1 MSPNYRTI
9 KAFPLSTQASFEADC
24 LWKETAGEY
33 PRVREKRKGEQNVKT
48 AQLKSSKKSVAI
60 WGVTASLLLVATIL
74 PAANALEISLPSV
87 VEVEAISSSAI
98 IENSD
103 ATASLLAD
111 EDLAATASGAIFS
124 SDLALVSSV
133 SRQVELARSPLG
145 AKKVAKSI
153 LLNEYG
159 FSEKEYKCLNSLWT
173 KESNWNYKA
182 RNKNSGAHGI
192 PQALPASKMNVVS
205 TDWRTNP
212 VTQIRW
218 GLRYIS
224 IRYETPCKALAKHKR
239 SNYY

>member
-1 MSPNYRTI
+1 MKS
-9 KAFPLSTQASFEADC
+9 AL
-24 LWKETAGEY
+24 
-33 PRVREKRKGEQNVKT
+33 
-48 AQLKSSKKSVAI
+48 LKSSKKSVAI
-60 WGVTASLLLVATIL
+60 WGVSASLLLVATLL
-74 PAANALEISLPSV
+74 PAANALEISVPSTL
-87 VEVEAISSSAI
+87 EQDSPQSAAI
-98 IENSD
+98 IEPD
-103 ATASLLAD
+103 EASVSLFAED
-111 EDLAATASGAIFS
+111 DLAATASGAIFS

-133 SRQVELARSPLG
+133 SRQVELARTPLG

-159 FSEKEYKCLNSLWT
+159 FSEKEYKCLNRLWT
-173 KESNWNYKA
+173 KESHWNYKA
-182 RNKNSGAHGI
+182 RNKSSGAHGI
-192 PQALPASKMNVVS
+192 AQALPASKMNVVS

>member
-1 MSPNYRTI
+1 
-9 KAFPLSTQASFEADC
+9 
-24 LWKETAGEY
+24 
-33 PRVREKRKGEQNVKT
+33 VKS
-48 AQLKSSKKSVAI
+48 ALLKSSKKSVAI
-60 WGVTASLLLVATIL
+60 WGVSASLLLVATLL
-74 PAANALEISLPSV
+74 PAASALEISTPSTLEQDSPV
-87 VEVEAISSSAI
+87 SAAI
-98 IENSD
+98 IGPDE
-103 ATASLLAD
+103 ASVSLFAED
-111 EDLAATASGAIFS
+111 DLAATASGAIFS

-133 SRQVELARSPLG
+133 SRQVELARTPLG

-159 FSEKEYKCLNSLWT
+159 FSEKEYKCLNRLWT
-173 KESNWNYKA
+173 KESHWNYKA
-182 RNKNSGAHGI
+182 RNKISGAHGI
-192 PQALPASKMNVVS
+192 PQALPASKMNVIS

>member
-1 MSPNYRTI
+1 M
-9 KAFPLSTQASFEADC
+9 E
-24 LWKETAGEY
+24 
-33 PRVREKRKGEQNVKT
+33 GEQNVKT
-48 AQLKSSKKSVAI
+48 PLLKSSKKSVAL
-60 WGVTASLLLVATIL
+60 WGVTASVLLVATIL
-74 PAANALEISLPSV
+74 PAANALEIAVPTSLEIEVSTSSV
-87 VEVEAISSSAI
+87 VTEPGQTTV
-98 IENSD
+98 
-103 ATASLLAD
+103 SLLAED
-111 EDLAATASGAIFS
+111 DLAATASGAIFS
-124 SDLALVSSV
+124 SELALVSSV
-133 SRQVELARSPLG
+133 SRQVELARTPIG

-173 KESNWNYKA
+173 KESHWNYKA

-192 PQALPASKMNVVS
+192 AQALPASKMNVVS

>member
-1 MSPNYRTI
+1 MALHGSGI
-9 KAFPLSTQASFEADC
+9 KIDRFAFERELASSGVQCIAGVDEAGRGPLAGPVVAAAVVFE
-24 LWKETAGEY
+24 KEPLGDGPQFHGLTDSKALTEKKREQFFEQLTTCPYAHTAY
-33 PRVREKRKGEQNVKT
+33 
-48 AQLKSSKKSVAI
+48 
-60 WGVTASLLLVATIL
+60 
-74 PAANALEISLPSV
+74 
-87 VEVEAISSSAI
+87 AI
-98 IENSD
+98 IEPD
-103 ATASLLAD
+103 EASVSLFAED
-111 EDLAATASGAIFS
+111 DLAATASGAIFS

-133 SRQVELARSPLG
+133 SRQVELARTPLG

-192 PQALPASKMNVVS
+192 PQALPATKMNVVS

-239 SNYY
+239 SNWY

>member
-1 MSPNYRTI
+1 M
-9 KAFPLSTQASFEADC
+9 
-24 LWKETAGEY
+24 
-33 PRVREKRKGEQNVKT
+33 KT
-48 AQLKSSKKSVAI
+48 AQQKRSKKSVAI

-74 PAANALEISLPSV
+74 PAANALEISVPST
-87 VEVEAISSSAI
+87 VEIEAAKVAAIVDPGESAV
-98 IENSD
+98 SV
-103 ATASLLAD
+103 LAED
-111 EDLAATASGAIFS
+111 DLAATASGAIFS
-124 SDLALVSSV
+124 SELALVSSV

-173 KESNWNYKA
+173 KESHWNYKA
-182 RNKNSGAHGI
+182 RNKSSGAHGI
-192 PQALPASKMNVVS
+192 AQALPASKMNVVS

>member
-1 MSPNYRTI
+1 
-9 KAFPLSTQASFEADC
+9 
-24 LWKETAGEY
+24 
-33 PRVREKRKGEQNVKT
+33 VKS
-48 AQLKSSKKSVAI
+48 ALLKSSKKSVAI
-60 WGVTASLLLVATIL
+60 WGVSASLLLVATLL
-74 PAANALEISLPSV
+74 PAASALEISTPSTL
-87 VEVEAISSSAI
+87 EQDSPMSAAI
-98 IENSD
+98 IGPDE
-103 ATASLLAD
+103 ASVSLFAED
-111 EDLAATASGAIFS
+111 DLAATASGAIFS

-133 SRQVELARSPLG
+133 SRQVELARTPLG

-159 FSEKEYKCLNSLWT
+159 FSEKEYKCLNRLWT
-173 KESNWNYKA
+173 KESHWNYKA
-182 RNKNSGAHGI
+182 RNKSSGAHGI
-192 PQALPASKMNVVS
+192 AQALPASKMNVIS

>member
-1 MSPNYRTI
+1 
-9 KAFPLSTQASFEADC
+9 
-24 LWKETAGEY
+24 
-33 PRVREKRKGEQNVKT
+33 VKS
-48 AQLKSSKKSVAI
+48 ALLKSSKKSVAI

-74 PAANALEISLPSV
+74 PAANALEISVPSA
-87 VEVEAISSSAI
+87 VEIEATTSAAI
-98 IENSD
+98 VDPGES
-103 ATASLLAD
+103 AVSVLAED
-111 EDLAATASGAIFS
+111 DLAATASGAIFS
-124 SDLALVSSV
+124 SELALVSSV

-159 FSEKEYKCLNSLWT
+159 FSEKEYKCLNRLWS

-182 RNKNSGAHGI
+182 RNKSSGAHGI

>member
-1 MSPNYRTI
+1 M
-9 KAFPLSTQASFEADC
+9 E
-24 LWKETAGEY
+24 
-33 PRVREKRKGEQNVKT
+33 GEQTVKT
-48 AQLKSSKKSVAI
+48 TTLRSSKKLVAI
-60 WGVTASLLLVATIL
+60 WGVATSVLLVATIL
-74 PAANALEISLPSV
+74 PAANALETALPSAI
-87 VEVEAISSSAI
+87 EIEAAQSSAI
-98 IENSD
+98 VEPTDS
-103 ATASLLAD
+103 TAPLLA
-111 EDLAATASGAIFS
+111 EDDLSATASGAIFS

-133 SRQVELARSPLG
+133 SRQVELARTPLG

-153 LLNEYG
+153 LLDEYG

>member
-1 MSPNYRTI
+1 M
-9 KAFPLSTQASFEADC
+9 E
-24 LWKETAGEY
+24 
-33 PRVREKRKGEQNVKT
+33 GEQIVKS
-48 AQLKSSKKSVAI
+48 ALLKSSKKSVAI

-74 PAANALEISLPSV
+74 PAANALESSVPSTL
-87 VEVEAISSSAI
+87 EQDSPQSAAI
-98 IENSD
+98 IEPD
-103 ATASLLAD
+103 EASVSLFAED
-111 EDLAATASGAIFS
+111 DLAATASGAIFS
-124 SDLALVSSV
+124 SELALVSSV

-159 FSEKEYKCLNSLWT
+159 FSEKEYKCLNSLWN
-173 KESNWNYKA
+173 KESHWNYKA
-182 RNKNSGAHGI
+182 RNKSSGAHGI
-192 PQALPASKMNVVS
+192 AQALPASKMNVVS

>member
-1 MSPNYRTI
+1 
-9 KAFPLSTQASFEADC
+9 
-24 LWKETAGEY
+24 
-33 PRVREKRKGEQNVKT
+33 VKT
-48 AQLKSSKKSVAI
+48 AIVKSSKKSVAI

-74 PAANALEISLPSV
+74 PAASALEIAVPVTAEQDSPKSAAILEPDAASV
-87 VEVEAISSSAI
+87 TLFAE
-98 IENSD
+98 D
-103 ATASLLAD
+103 
-111 EDLAATASGAIFS
+111 DLAATASGAIFS

-133 SRQVELARSPLG
+133 SRQVELARTPLG

-173 KESNWNYKA
+173 KESHWNYKA
-182 RNKNSGAHGI
+182 RNKSSGAHGI
-192 PQALPASKMNVVS
+192 AQALPASKMNVVS

>member
-1 MSPNYRTI
+1 M
-9 KAFPLSTQASFEADC
+9 E
-24 LWKETAGEY
+24 
-33 PRVREKRKGEQNVKT
+33 GEQNVKT

-103 ATASLLAD
+103 ATASLLAE
-111 EDLAATASGAIFS
+111 EDLSATASGAIFS

-159 FSEKEYKCLNSLWT
+159 FSEKEYKCLNRLWT

>member
-1 MSPNYRTI
+1 M
-9 KAFPLSTQASFEADC
+9 E
-24 LWKETAGEY
+24 
-33 PRVREKRKGEQNVKT
+33 GEQTVKT
-48 AQLKSSKKSVAI
+48 TTLRSSKKLVAI
-60 WGVTASLLLVATIL
+60 WGVATSVLLVATIL
-74 PAANALEISLPSV
+74 PAANALETVLPSAI
-87 VEVEAISSSAI
+87 EIEATQSSAI
-98 IENSD
+98 VEPTDS
-103 ATASLLAD
+103 TASLLA
-111 EDLAATASGAIFS
+111 EDDLSATASGAIFS
-124 SDLALVSSV
+124 SDLALVSTV
-133 SRQVELARSPLG
+133 SRQVELARTPLG

-153 LLNEYG
+153 LLDEYG

>member
-1 MSPNYRTI
+1 
-9 KAFPLSTQASFEADC
+9 
-24 LWKETAGEY
+24 
-33 PRVREKRKGEQNVKT
+33 VKT
-48 AQLKSSKKSVAI
+48 AMIKSSKKLVAI
-60 WGVTASLLLVATIL
+60 WGVTTSVLLVATIL
-74 PAANALEISLPSV
+74 PAANALETALPSMI
-87 VEVEAISSSAI
+87 EIEAAASSAI
-98 IENSD
+98 VDPADS
-103 ATASLLAD
+103 TAALLA
-111 EDLAATASGAIFS
+111 EDDLSATASGAIFS

-133 SRQVELARSPLG
+133 SRQVELARTPLG

-153 LLNEYG
+153 LLDEYG
-159 FSEKEYKCLNSLWT
+159 FSEKENKCLNSLWT

>member
-1 MSPNYRTI
+1 M
-9 KAFPLSTQASFEADC
+9 E
-24 LWKETAGEY
+24 
-33 PRVREKRKGEQNVKT
+33 GEQTVKT
-48 AQLKSSKKSVAI
+48 TTLRSSKKLVAI
-60 WGVTASLLLVATIL
+60 WGVATSVLLVATIL
-74 PAANALEISLPSV
+74 PAANALETALPSAI
-87 VEVEAISSSAI
+87 EIEAAQSSAI
-98 IENSD
+98 VEPTDS
-103 ATASLLAD
+103 TAALLA
-111 EDLAATASGAIFS
+111 EDDLSATASGAIFS

-133 SRQVELARSPLG
+133 SRQVELARTPLG

-153 LLNEYG
+153 LLDEYG

-173 KESNWNYKA
+173 KESHWNYKA
-182 RNKNSGAHGI
+182 RNKSSGAHGI
-192 PQALPASKMNVVS
+192 AQALPASKMNVVS

>member
-1 MSPNYRTI
+1 M
-9 KAFPLSTQASFEADC
+9 
-24 LWKETAGEY
+24 
-33 PRVREKRKGEQNVKT
+33 KT
-48 AQLKSSKKSVAI
+48 AMIKSSKKLVAI
-60 WGVTASLLLVATIL
+60 WAVTTSVLLVATIL
-74 PAANALEISLPSV
+74 PAANALEMEAPSL
-87 VEVEAISSSAI
+87 VEIETAKSSAI
-98 IENSD
+98 IEPTDS
-103 ATASLLAD
+103 AAALLAED
-111 EDLAATASGAIFS
+111 DLAATASGAIFS

-133 SRQVELARSPLG
+133 SRQVELARTPMG

-173 KESNWNYKA
+173 KESHWNYKA